1 MHRRN
6 KEGYSLV
13 EVSLALL
20 VVAIGLLTIFAL
32 FPDGLDLSRK
42 SVDATEVTA
51 FAEFVFASLDG
62 MASSTNANSWNVFR
76 NNVTNLPPTYIL
88 TNTPLT
94 QLYIRPMGNS
104 TPQLFYWIP
113 SFYGELGIAP
123 AVETYQVASFTYLL
137 DIGQTGVVSRYARLE
152 VWPGDVSNRV
162 RIALSTNE
170 VFEGST
176 VFYRT
181 YLPLK

>member
-6 KEGYSLV
+6 KKGYSLV

-32 FPDGLDLSRK
+32 FPGGLDLSRK
-42 SVDATEVTA
+42 SVDATEVAA

-62 MASSTNANSWNVFR
+62 MASSTDWNSFTNAS
-76 NNVTNLPPTYIL
+76 LPL
-88 TNTPLT
+88 TDMLAKTPL
-94 QLYIRPMGNS
+94 QPSISHMGNS
-104 TPQLFYWIP
+104 KPQLFYWMP
-113 SFYGELGIAP
+113 SYYKGDYNVAP
-123 AVETYQVASFTYLL
+123 GVETYQVASFTYLL

-152 VWPGDVSNRV
+152 VWPGDVTNRV
-162 RIALSTNE
+162 WTALLTNG